1 MKHAAVFQ
9 VLDGDVVPKVLTL
22 RLQPFDLI
30 ADKADEFVL
39 EKHLRE
45 AEFLLAVGY
54 QFVLVLEALAN
65 IDFTFFLLKAG
76 EVDRFHALGQL
87 DF

>member
-1 MKHAAVFQ
+1 M
-9 VLDGDVVPKVLTL
+9 LDGDVVPKVLTL